1 MDYTKIN
8 NIFCQPLLSNAISI
22 PTLSKEEEDYIWKKC
37 KDNLYSGFINKS
49 IIFDKKNLGLQ
60 KKLQKLSDNYQYKLF
75 GMYEDVFEISNKFK
89 ENDIKAVFLKGM
101 ALNLAEI
108 QSSDQRH
115 CRDIDILVEKSSLSK
130 AYEFLKTL
138 GFSYLDKNCEDE
150 SSFLQPMH
158 HLPPLSNSKGTIIEL
173 HHRVTSPQAY
183 EECPLTHI
191 FFKDLQIVKG
201 INIPSP
207 TNLKLHAIYHGVV
220 HNSLGDGLIF
230 LIDLKKITN
239 KYGMPIDLENVHN
252 LLNIDRNSLNKIN
265 QIMIEASNENAK
277 SDEVQNLIESFFE
290 SNIFFCKVRKDKLIK
305 KISAIQKLNF
315 IRFQYQ
321 VSFFSMKFLRMTIK
335 KFFNLVKRNY
345 L

>member
-22 PTLSKEEEDYIWKKC
+22 QILSKEEEDYIWKKC
-37 KDNLYSGFINKS
+37 KDNLYSGFLNKS
-49 IIFDKKNLGLQ
+49 IIFNKTNLGL
-60 KKLQKLSDNYQYKLF
+60 KNKLQKLSKNYQYKLF
-75 GMYEDVFEISNKFK
+75 GMYEDMFEISNKFK

-115 CRDIDILVEKSSLSK
+115 CRDIDILVEKNNLSK
-130 AYEFLKTL
+130 AYELLKKI
-138 GFSYLDKNCEDE
+138 GFSYLDKDCEDE

-158 HLPPLSNSKGTIIEL
+158 HLPPLSNSKGTTIEL
-173 HHRVTSPQAY
+173 HHRITSPQAY
-183 EECPLTHI
+183 EECPLTYL
-191 FFKDLQIVKG
+191 FFKNIQIVKG

-207 TNLKLHAIYHGVV
+207 TNLILHAIYHGVV

-230 LIDLKKITN
+230 LIDLKKIMD
-239 KYGMPIDLENVHN
+239 KYGMSIDLEKAHK
-252 LLNIDRNSLNKIN
+252 LLNIDRHLLIKIN
-265 QIMIEASNENAK
+265 EIVLQASNENTK
-277 SDEVQNLIESFFE
+277 SDELQNLIETLFE
-290 SNIFFCKVRKDKLIK
+290 SNILFCMDRKQKISK
-305 KISAIQKLNF
+305 KFSAIQRLN
-315 IRFQYQ
+315 ITSYQYQ
-321 VSFFSMKFLRMTIK
+321 TSFFSMKFLRMTIK